1 MYKRS
6 LVISSTGGFPVPVTL
21 AYLLNILRILYS
33 MSRYLKENK
42 VIVLEVMLVFADE
55 TIN

>member
-1 MYKRS
+1 MYKRW

-21 AYLLNILRILYS
+21 AYLLNILYS

-42 VIVLEVMLVFADE
+42 IIVLEVMLVFADE